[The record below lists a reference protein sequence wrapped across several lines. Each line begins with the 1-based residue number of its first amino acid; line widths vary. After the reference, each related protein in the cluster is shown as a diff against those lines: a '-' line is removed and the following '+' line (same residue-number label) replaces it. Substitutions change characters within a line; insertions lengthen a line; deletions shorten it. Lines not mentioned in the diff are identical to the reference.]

1 MNNTYTEIRVEI
13 FVEKSILL
21 RDNYSED
28 GKIISVRE
36 TIESIDE
43 FLVEK
48 GNTYIKEAKNNN
60 DSRTALCNKVSQNKI
75 KSYNHTAKS
84 HKFVEKSIDNRRT
97 KNTSEVK
104 NNPEKRNCSD
114 SDVNSCSTSY
124 LEQENKDDSLIGR
137 HYVFQS
143 LNTSVSEHIQQ
154 LVNDTSENL
163 QQRVIDTTENTQQL
177 VNNTSYKIQHPIN
190 DTPENT
196 QQQFNDTTENV
207 QQLLVK
213 NTSGNV
219 QQLVH
224 DTTEST
230 QQLINDTTESSELNE
245 SSDNDGSSSGFFSDD
260 EMEFDDGINQRIK
273 YSKFLNCKH
282 KTRHVSKRRS
292 LADTFQS
299 KTKNINKRQRV
310 LKSNAT
316 FTVSQ
321 HKVQSILDTSDQTH
335 KVQQGCINVIGN
347 LDNMNIQETCLDTM
361 NYILDHIECEW
372 REDKKYEL
380 RLESSR
386 SCLSKRCETSTVCST
401 GAFGNSVADKPTSI
415 ESNEIITNFKNKKS
429 LLVKKTDEKSKCKK
443 IDIKREIDDLEP
455 GEIRDEVDS
464 TKKDKH
470 KTSAHHSSSSLKRY
484 LLTRRGTSKYISY
497 NLRYS
502 SRYIR
507 GRYSRGLRGRRPYR
521 GRSQSHRSLSRGR
534 SLPPRETQTSRNT
547 FDRLDYSDRRG
558 VDYETNESTTDHN
571 DLRNRIEA
579 NERRPY
585 STDKS
590 SFRSLR
596 SSLYR
601 GRNYSRYG
609 TLQHMRK
616 PYESVSD
623 YIRKYRTFE
632 SKCESD
638 TPYEHYQYPS
648 TEDSRTQYRY
658 SEEREHYDN
667 HTATLKTTDEERCK
681 DNIYTRPSSEWRT
694 PEIRGP
700 SYKNLTI
707 TRRFSTGDERS
718 KYTRNEKRNYR
729 SHSEYFETSPYK
741 HDRYIYDESR
751 RQSPGQR
758 EERASKER
766 ASSYKRERHD
776 NRKEER
782 EYDRKESTK
791 HEKQV
796 SNERERNSSRKSVSG
811 TDSLKSEQVK
821 KISRISR
828 HATDE
833 NGTSSDEH
841 GVRISSVVTIAP
853 TSQQDIADKITASTE
868 DNSQMTIMNPVPS
881 FKKDAHMKCFD
892 LIREAAFKQ
901 AVHFSEENWEK
912 YAKRKFLFEDEL
924 VEQLERNYDRYLY
937 SANDFQQNSCGPL
950 PRFVSDELMTEAIVN
965 TWKQPQMIASLDRQ
979 FREFDDIIG
988 YVGYNIPCYWCE
1000 MIFSEGKFVRA
1011 FPVLDPIGHRDD
1023 TMYCQTDQ

>member
-1 MNNTYTEIRVEI
+1 M
-13 FVEKSILL
+13 
-21 RDNYSED
+21 D
-28 GKIISVRE
+28 
-36 TIESIDE
+36 
-43 FLVEK
+43 
-48 GNTYIKEAKNNN
+48 
-60 DSRTALCNKVSQNKI
+60 
-75 KSYNHTAKS
+75 
-84 HKFVEKSIDNRRT
+84 
-97 KNTSEVK
+97 
-104 NNPEKRNCSD
+104 
-114 SDVNSCSTSY
+114 
-124 LEQENKDDSLIGR
+124 
-137 HYVFQS
+137 
-143 LNTSVSEHIQQ
+143 
-154 LVNDTSENL
+154 
-163 QQRVIDTTENTQQL
+163 
-177 VNNTSYKIQHPIN
+177 PI
-190 DTPENT
+190 
-196 QQQFNDTTENV
+196 
-207 QQLLVK
+207 
-213 NTSGNV
+213 
-219 QQLVH
+219 
-224 DTTEST
+224 
-230 QQLINDTTESSELNE
+230 
-245 SSDNDGSSSGFFSDD
+245 
-260 EMEFDDGINQRIK
+260 
-273 YSKFLNCKH
+273 
-282 KTRHVSKRRS
+282 
-292 LADTFQS
+292 
-299 KTKNINKRQRV
+299 
-310 LKSNAT
+310 
-316 FTVSQ
+316 
-321 HKVQSILDTSDQTH
+321 
-335 KVQQGCINVIGN
+335 
-347 LDNMNIQETCLDTM
+347 
-361 NYILDHIECEW
+361 
-372 REDKKYEL
+372 
-380 RLESSR
+380 
-386 SCLSKRCETSTVCST
+386 
-401 GAFGNSVADKPTSI
+401 
-415 ESNEIITNFKNKKS
+415 
-429 LLVKKTDEKSKCKK
+429 
-443 IDIKREIDDLEP
+443 
-455 GEIRDEVDS
+455 
-464 TKKDKH
+464 KKDKR

-484 LLTRRGTSKYISY
+484 LLTRKGSKYIGSS
-497 NLRYS
+497 LRYS

-534 SLPPRETQTSRNT
+534 SLPPRETKTSRNT

-558 VDYETNESTTDHN
+558 VDYEPNESTTDQH

-638 TPYEHYQYPS
+638 TPYEYFHYPS

-658 SEEREHYDN
+658 NEEREHYYN
-667 HTATLKTTDEERCK
+667 HTATLKTTDEEHCK
-681 DNIYTRPSSEWRT
+681 DNIYTRPPDEWRT
-694 PEIRGP
+694 PEIRAP

-741 HDRYIYDESR
+741 YDRYIYDESR

-758 EERASKER
+758 EERASKDR

-776 NRKEER
+776 SKKEER

-796 SNERERNSSRKSVSG
+796 SNERERNSSRKSVPR

-821 KISRISR
+821 KDSRISR

-841 GVRISSVVTIAP
+841 GVRVSSVVTIAP

-868 DNSQMTIMNPVPS
+868 DNSQKTIVNPVPS

-937 SANDFQQNSCGPL
+937 SANDFQQNSYGPL